1 MKTKKRKSA
10 KTMCFTV
17 ANCCLWKNNTKK
29 MTYTIISIN
38 QANEIFRQKFSYDTE
53 DLNEAKNMFD
63 EDNFNEL
70 LSIKEDFKIGH

>member
-1 MKTKKRKSA
+1 
-10 KTMCFTV
+10 
-17 ANCCLWKNNTKK
+17 